1 MCRNNILL
9 LILMLFVSQSD
20 NITIRWR
27 AFQGRAISSR
37 QSDNHCRQT
46 ARRIS
51 CRPRVWSWYRSENLQ
66 LSLLNLMSFAF
77 LINLYAL

>member
-1 MCRNNILL
+1 
-9 LILMLFVSQSD
+9 MLFVSQSD

-27 AFQGRAISSR
+27 AFQGRAINGR
-37 QSDNHCRQT
+37 QSDNYCRQT

-66 LSLLNLMSFAF
+66 LSLLKVKCSVTVIRIFNQPLCTV
-77 LINLYAL
+77 